1 MIYTLF
7 VFDQWMNFA
16 LRIAVAVIF
25 LAHGWPKLKNLAAT
39 EKNFTA
45 MGLRPGKLW
54 GTMIALMETIGGA
67 MLLLGIGTQIFSL
80 LFAVEMIVRVGWKI
94 RRGEKLIGG
103 YELNLVL
110 LAASLILAT
119 SGGGILSLDRGFRI
133 W

>member
-16 LRIAVAVIF
+16 LRIALALIF
-25 LAHGWPKLKNLAAT
+25 MAHGLPKLKNPEAAA
-39 EKNFTA
+39 KNFIA
-45 MGLRPGKLW
+45 MGFPAGKFWSML
-54 GTMIALMETIGGA
+54 IAILESIGGLL
-67 MLLLGIGTQIFSL
+67 LLLGIGTQIL
-80 LFAVEMIVRVGWKI
+80 GILFAIEMIVCAVWKI

-103 YELNLVL
+103 YELDLVL

-119 SGGGILSLDRGFRI
+119 SGGGVFALDNGFRI